1 MKLIKIVK
9 SSKPD
14 KKYMATFLT
23 DKGTEKTT
31 HFGNQGSQD
40 YILSGGDDKLKNAYR
55 ARHMKDLETND
66 PTRAGFLSWYV
77 LWNLPS
83 FTASVADY
91 KKRFNL

>member
-1 MKLIKIVK
+1 
-9 SSKPD
+9 
-14 KKYMATFLT
+14 MATFLT
-23 DKGTEKTT
+23 DKGREKTT

-55 ARHMKDLETND
+55 ARHMKDLETHD